1 MSKNTKTAK
10 TVAFR
15 AGSKMQK
22 GFAAYSAVRKTYV
35 AADAVKRR
43 TLAER
48 IAKRLDTT
56 LNSVRTMITKNWEPA
71 LTR

>member
-1 MSKNTKTAK
+1 MSKKTTKTVK
-10 TVAFR
+10 TFR
-15 AGSKMQK
+15 AGSNMAK
-22 GFAAYSAVRKTYV
+22 GFAQYSAIRKTYV

-43 TLAER
+43 TMAER

-71 LTR
+71 LGR